1 MSPDEEDRDDLRLPI
16 VQAGDPV
23 LRRPTRLVPIDE
35 IGSDRIQRLI
45 DAMIAT
51 VSGVGVGLAAPQVG
65 VDLRIAVIEDPPEYH
80 AFLPDDLLEAQDRT
94 PVERYVLINPELT
107 VVDATPA
114 EWFEGCLSVDGYR
127 AIVPR
132 SRAVHVRALD
142 RDGQPF
148 EVDATGWHARIL
160 QHEIDHLE
168 GGLYV
173 DRMLTRT
180 LVDSGS
186 YSERWGDDAIDH
198 VKALFGAD

>member
-1 MSPDEEDRDDLRLPI
+1 VGAADEHAGARLPI

-23 LRRPTRLVPIDE
+23 LRRPARPVAPDE
-35 IGSDRIQRLI
+35 IGSDAVQHLV

-65 VDLRIAVIEDPPEYH
+65 VGLRIAVIEDPPEYH
-80 AFLPDDLLEAQDRT
+80 EQMPDDLLEAQGRT

-107 VVDATPA
+107 VVDGTPV

-132 SRAVHVRALD
+132 FSAVHVRALD
-142 RDGQPF
+142 RDGRPF
-148 EVDATGWHARIL
+148 ELDATGWHARIL
-160 QHEIDHLE
+160 QHEIDHLD
-168 GGLYV
+168 GCLYV

-180 LVDSGS
+180 LVDTAS
-186 YSERWGDDAIDH
+186 YSERWGGDAIDH
-198 VKALFGAD
+198 VKQILGAD

>member
-1 MSPDEEDRDDLRLPI
+1 MSPDEEDLDDLRLPI

-23 LRRPTRLVPIDE
+23 LRRPTRLVPVDE
-35 IGSDRIQRLI
+35 LGSDRIQRLI

-51 VSGVGVGLAAPQVG
+51 VSGAGVGLAAPQVG

-132 SRAVHVRALD
+132 AVAVHVRAID
-142 RDGQPF
+142 RDGEPF

-160 QHEIDHLE
+160 QHEIDHLD
-168 GGLYV
+168 GCLYV

-186 YSERWGDDAIDH
+186 YSERWGGDAIDH